1 MVCSIQ
7 IQSKPQAQPT
17 MIRPTTIL
25 LLWLTT
31 AILPSCMV
39 QTVTAE
45 GGEVL
50 YQKPVVGT
58 PWESQQRINKQVEK
72 TEHSL
77 GVDGR

>member
-1 MVCSIQ
+1 
-7 IQSKPQAQPT
+7 

-25 LLWLTT
+25 LLCLTI

-39 QTVTAE
+39 QTVTDE

-58 PWESQQRINKQVEK
+58 PWESQQRMNKQVEK
-72 TEHSL
+72 TEKSL
-77 GVDGR
+77 GVYGR